1 MGNKLLVLDL
11 LMIFVQSRV
20 LIEVE
25 TIHSLSEWEIV
36 YLLNGWKF
44 WSKIMIDISVKM
56 IIVSS

>member
-11 LMIFVQSRV
+11 LMIFVQGRV

-25 TIHSLSEWEIV
+25 AIHSLSEWEIV
-36 YLLNGWKF
+36 YLLNGWKL